1 MSSQSLQLQAHS
13 TNELGQSLAD
23 VSQLDNHYRMC
34 KTEYDRAIAS
44 VGIKP
49 GWHVLDAGCGN
60 GVFLPQIVNLVE
72 TSGYIVALDHSAE
85 NIAFVERWIHA
96 VAPKTSVETKVA
108 EVTELPLETNRFDCT
123 WCANVSQYLSD
134 DAWRQ
139 ALSEFARVTKPN
151 GLVAIKEVDISLWQW
166 FPVDMRLTWRLLDA
180 ASTAGITQF
189 AGCMRS
195 WNMSKWMREQGM
207 DIVSREG
214 MMTET
219 QQLSPT
225 DIPYLV
231 GVFRWFASMANDLAL
246 SDLDKAEWRRLSDDA
261 EAILSDSDFLYRQMF
276 TLTIGRVEA

>member
-96 VAPKTSVETKVA
+96 VA
-108 EVTELPLETNRFDCT
+108 L
-123 WCANVSQYLSD
+123 
-134 DAWRQ
+134 
-139 ALSEFARVTKPN
+139 
-151 GLVAIKEVDISLWQW
+151 
-166 FPVDMRLTWRLLDA
+166 
-180 ASTAGITQF
+180 
-189 AGCMRS
+189 
-195 WNMSKWMREQGM
+195 
-207 DIVSREG
+207 
-214 MMTET
+214 
-219 QQLSPT
+219 
-225 DIPYLV
+225 
-231 GVFRWFASMANDLAL
+231 
-246 SDLDKAEWRRLSDDA
+246 RRLWK
-261 EAILSDSDFLYRQMF
+261 QK
-276 TLTIGRVEA
+276 